1 MKKIIYAITL
11 TIIMLAAACSRTSE
25 DYTPSDPQ
33 QFTGYISSY
42 TSGVISAHAPVVIK
56 LSKAVAAYE
65 PGTRLPEK
73 TLSFTPSISGHAYLT
88 DAYTIEYRPVG
99 LLEHGERYTGV
110 FKIGRASCRERV

>member
-1 MKKIIYAITL
+1 MKKITYISTL
-11 TIIMLAAACSRTSE
+11 VMVVLLAAACTRTSE

-56 LSKAVAAYE
+56 LSKAVTTYE

-73 TLSFTPSISGHAYLT
+73 TLRFEPPLSGHAYLT
-88 DAYTIEYRPVG
+88 DAFT
-99 LLEHGERYTGV
+99 
-110 FKIGRASCRERV
+110 